1 MILAADEFEAVY
13 VPKEGSTIAFAG
25 NAGYVIGLDTALDE
39 ELTIEGYSRDLI
51 R

>member
-13 VPKEGSTIAFAG
+13 TPKKGSTIAFAG
-25 NAGYVIGLDTALDE
+25 SAGYVIGLDTTLDE
-39 ELTIEGYSRDLI
+39 ALTFEGYARDMI